1 MSFHYY
7 IKSDLVIEYKDKM
20 GRKCE
25 IQTDMKIQRGY
36 MEHDGKYDLV
46 DLENKYSKL
55 IENLKKE
62 LEKNTYKIILFENDQ
77 WLDDSYKKEYE
88 KYLLREFKEIIQ
100 FIKIYKKFTAL
111 ERT

>member
-1 MSFHYY
+1 MDFYYY
-7 IKSDLVIEYKDKM
+7 IKSDLVIEYKDQM

-25 IQTDMKIQRGY
+25 IQTDMKIQRGH
-36 MEHDGKYDLV
+36 MEHDGAYDLE
-46 DLENKYSKL
+46 DLENKYSKV
-55 IENLKKE
+55 IEKLKKE

-77 WLDDSYKKEYE
+77 WLDETYKKEYE
-88 KYLLREFKEIIQ
+88 KYILREFKEIKK